1 VADAFF
7 LSSKTM
13 PFIKSI
19 HYNMWGE
26 FAIEQLFNGD
36 YKFSQGDRVCYVRE
50 SDLYHIEFL

>member
-1 VADAFF
+1 MPFF
-7 LSSKTM
+7 LCSKTM

-26 FAIEQLFNGD
+26 FAIERLANGD
-36 YKFSQGDRVCYVRE
+36 YKFSQRDRICYIRE